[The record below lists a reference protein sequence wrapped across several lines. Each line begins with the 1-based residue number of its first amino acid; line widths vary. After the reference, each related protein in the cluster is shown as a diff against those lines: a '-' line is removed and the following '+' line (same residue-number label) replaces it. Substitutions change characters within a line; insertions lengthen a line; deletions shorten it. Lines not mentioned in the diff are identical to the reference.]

1 MVTGI
6 VGSAGVLFNDDPFP
20 RPANGRE
27 LWDSHRTRDS
37 GLGKAPFAILKY
49 PAADISWKGFALML
63 LNCLKQVFGFLWR
76 ILRGLMQLSI
86 KMRQGVRKSL
96 LCRLNGIGQ
105 RQTAGSFQATSQ
117 HSENLWGRRLGVHQG
132 RRVFHQTF
140 QVRSIVSRSYHEA
153 RHARYEP

>member
-6 VGSAGVLFNDDPFP
+6 VGSAGVLFNDDPFRVP
-20 RPANGRE
+20 RTAANFGIHIV
-27 LWDSHRTRDS
+27 LAIVAW
-37 GLGKAPFAILKY
+37 GKAPFAILKY

-96 LCRLNGIGQ
+96 LCRLNG
-105 RQTAGSFQATSQ
+105 SDKD
-117 HSENLWGRRLGVHQG
+117 RRQG
-132 RRVFHQTF
+132 RFR
-140 QVRSIVSRSYHEA
+140 RRASIRRTCGA
-153 RHARYEP
+153 AD

>member
-86 KMRQGVRKSL
+86 EMRQGVRKSL
-96 LCRLNGIGQ
+96 LCRLNGSDRDR
-105 RQTAGSFQATSQ
+105 RQGRFRRRAGIRELVGPPT
-117 HSENLWGRRLGVHQG
+117 RVHQG
-132 RRVFHQTF
+132 RRVFHKSSKF
-140 QVRSIVSRSYHEA
+140 D
-153 RHARYEP
+153 P